1 MKHKIIDFPTWKNEV
16 VESLRCDWFM
26 EDVDYDYEG
35 LYEQQ
40 KNVKKAVNVIT
51 YDEEVAKQMNK
62 RLIVLSSKKG

>member
-1 MKHKIIDFPTWKNEV
+1 MKHKIIEFADWKAQV

-26 EDVDYDYEG
+26 EDVEYDYEG

-51 YDEEVAKQMNK
+51 YDDDVAK
-62 RLIVLSSKKG
+62 